1 MKHGHRA
8 VYKFLQPALESA
20 CRQLCLCNRNRPQRR
35 MTEVATGSWVS
46 REETFGAAE
55 VRGDSRGQ
63 IPWGSWAGRMC
74 FQTRL
79 LVEVSHVTGTSKP
92 CGRVERSHTLTSF
105 HYCRSQRVVSSS
117 SKRNAIC
124 KTQHCPLPAGGT
136 EDSKPASAQHE
147 ASPYGSTWRRLS
159 PTHGS
164 HQPAFACS
172 IRRFE
177 CSRIRR
183 AISQSNI
190 PSKLWS
196 RAHHFLYIPRSSSL
210 TDG

>member
-136 EDSKPASAQHE
+136 ETPSQPVLSMRLLPMAPPGEDSVQHMV
-147 ASPYGSTWRRLS
+147 L
-159 PTHGS
+159 
-164 HQPAFACS
+164 
-172 IRRFE
+172 
-177 CSRIRR
+177 
-183 AISQSNI
+183 ISQ
-190 PSKLWS
+190 PLP
-196 RAHHFLYIPRSSSL
+196 AQ
-210 TDG
+210 